1 LVAPS
6 ITRFSLRNRAQ
17 APLLS
22 IITVGETLA
31 FVRKRNWGTAK
42 TDQLEI
48 LLRELVVVDVSS
60 DPVLQSYAEIDTF
73 LTRTGNPIEQNDIW
87 IAATARAT
95 NSLLLT
101 TDKDFD
107 VLQPTY
113 VNRVWIDP
121 RDPLNAL
128 NSPQSP

>member
-1 LVAPS
+1 M
-6 ITRFSLRNRAQ
+6 
-17 APLLS
+17 
-22 IITVGETLA
+22 
-31 FVRKRNWGTAK
+31 
-42 TDQLEI
+42 
-48 LLRELVVVDVSS
+48 RELVVVDVSS